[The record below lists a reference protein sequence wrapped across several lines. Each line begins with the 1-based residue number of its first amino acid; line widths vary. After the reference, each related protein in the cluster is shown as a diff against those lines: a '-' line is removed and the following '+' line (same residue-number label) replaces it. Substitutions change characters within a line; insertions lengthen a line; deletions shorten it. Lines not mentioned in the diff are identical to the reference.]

1 MMKKEKNMYKKLG
14 YLAKVQQVNNVKKQA
29 NRSKITNSISAMHI
43 KIFLR
48 HFSFKFK
55 KFESILSVLCNQN
68 LEFANLI

>member
-43 KIFLR
+43 KNIFET
-48 HFSFKFK
+48 FQF
-55 KFESILSVLCNQN
+55 
-68 LEFANLI
+68 

>member
-43 KIFLR
+43 KNIFE
-48 HFSFKFK
+48 SFKLK

-68 LEFANLI
+68 FRVC